1 MTTTLPLPPD
11 FYRRPAAEV
20 ARDLLGR
27 HLLRTLVDGTRI
39 ELRIVETEAY
49 QGQGDRA
56 SHAWRGPVT
65 PRSRRLFRDGGH
77 AYVYLIYGMHLC
89 LNAVT
94 GSADDGTAVLLRA
107 GEAIVG
113 AEAMA
118 SLRGL
123 PHPARPGDLASGP
136 GRLAQAI
143 GLERDHDG
151 CTLWQGDLVI
161 TTGTPVP
168 EVQVAVT
175 PRVGVDYAGEAAQW
189 PLRFVVKGNPA
200 VSKPRVE

>member
-27 HLLRTLVDGTRI
+27 HLLRTLPDGTRL

-65 PRSRRLFRDGGH
+65 PRSRRLFRAGGH

-89 LNAVT
+89 LNAVAGT
-94 GSADDGTAVLLRA
+94 ADDGTAVLLRA
-107 GEAIVG
+107 GEAIAG

-118 SLRGL
+118 NLRGL
-123 PHPARPGDLASGP
+123 PHPARPGELASGP

-151 CTLWQGDLVI
+151 STLWQGDLVI
-161 TTGTPVP
+161 TAGTPIP

-175 PRVGVDYAGEAAQW
+175 PRVGVDYAGEAARW
-189 PLRFVVKGNPA
+189 PLRFVVRGNPA
-200 VSKPRVE
+200 VSKPRVG